1 MLYLRLSLALF
12 VNVYYYDSRPIAH
25 IRNTVIKLPF
35 MVDWCAAVVGC
46 HFVLYKKERIKM
58 FDVKVERVIVAV
70 AVAEINKQ
78 GMTNRSNEDQG
89 YIIADCL
96 KACYNMQH
104 FSGASVHRLVAEVV
118 DDYI

>member
-1 MLYLRLSLALF
+1 MLYLRLSFALF

-35 MVDWCAAVVGC
+35 TADWCAAVVGC

-78 GMTNRSNEDQG
+78 GMSNRSNEDQG

-104 FSGASVHRLVAEVV
+104 FSGAAVQRLVAAVV
-118 DDYI
+118 DDWT

>member
-1 MLYLRLSLALF
+1 MVSLRLSLALF

-35 MVDWCAAVVGC
+35 TADWCAAVVGC

-78 GMTNRSNEDQG
+78 GMSNRSNEDQG

-96 KACYNMQH
+96 KACHNMQH
-104 FSGASVHRLVAEVV
+104 FSGAAVQRLVAAVV
-118 DDYI
+118 DDWT

>member
-35 MVDWCAAVVGC
+35 TADWCAAVVGC
-46 HFVLYKKERIKM
+46 HFVLYNKEWIKM

-78 GMTNRSNEDQG
+78 GMSNRSNEDQG

-104 FSGASVHRLVAEVV
+104 FSGVAVARLVAEVV
-118 DDYI
+118 DDWT

>member
-1 MLYLRLSLALF
+1 MVSLRLSLVF
-12 VNVYYYDSRPIAH
+12 IVNIKYYDTRHITH

-35 MVDWCAAVVGC
+35 TADWCAAVVGC
-46 HFVLYKKERIKM
+46 HFVLYNKEWIKM

-78 GMTNRSNEDQG
+78 GMSNRSNEDQG

-104 FSGASVHRLVAEVV
+104 FSGAAVARLVAEVV
-118 DDYI
+118 DDWT